1 MSDIAPVLLAGR
13 WTNTESTKTFQATN
27 PATAELVGNIF
38 TVSGWDSCELALEA
52 AHAAAS
58 ALRRVP
64 RASIAQFLRGYADLI
79 DSHAES
85 LSEMAH
91 QETALP
97 VAPRLKD
104 VELPRTS
111 NQLRLAADAC
121 ENPSWAEAT
130 IDTATGIR
138 SCREAIGPVMVIGP
152 NNFPLAFNG
161 ISGGDFAAAIAA
173 GNPVIVKG
181 HPAHPNTTKLLAELA
196 VQALG
201 QTDLPSS
208 MVQLLYDMDP
218 ADGLR
223 MMKDPRIGAVAFT
236 GSKRAGLS
244 IKEAC
249 DSTGTPVYLEMSS
262 VNPILMLPGAIA
274 ERGEEIAGELAGSCS
289 MGCGQFCTNPGLI
302 IVLQS
307 TDTDSFVASLTNRFQ
322 SATSG
327 PMLTSG
333 VLEHLTQSVVAV
345 RKAGAELLTG
355 GEPQS
360 DVTNAFQTTLL
371 KVTGNEFLAD
381 PERMQT
387 EMFGPVSL
395 LVIAED
401 QLQAE
406 AILNE
411 LEGNLTGCIYSARD
425 GRDDALYEALTP
437 LLQAHVGRL
446 LNDKMPTGVAVSP
459 AMNHGG
465 PFPSTGHPG
474 FTAVG
479 IPASMKRFSALKC
492 YDNVRPGR
500 LPELLANKNIN
511 DKTWRWIDGQCSCQD
526 LTE

>member
-1 MSDIAPVLLAGR
+1 MSEIAPVLLAGR
-13 WTNTESTKTFQATN
+13 WTTLESSKTFQAIN
-27 PATAELVGNIF
+27 PATGELVGNIF
-38 TVSGWDSCELALEA
+38 PVSSWDACEQALEA

-58 ALRRVP
+58 ALRQVP
-64 RASIAQFLRGYADLI
+64 RSSIAKFLRTYADLI
-79 DSHAES
+79 DSHAEA
-85 LSEMAH
+85 LSEMGQ

-121 ENPSWAEAT
+121 EHPSWAEAT

-161 ISGGDFAAAIAA
+161 ISGGDFAAAVAA

-181 HPAHPNTTKLLAELA
+181 HPAHPNTTRQLAELA
-196 VQALG
+196 AQALS
-201 QTDLPSS
+201 QTDLPSA

-223 MMKDPRIGAVAFT
+223 MMKDPRLGAVAFT

-262 VNPILMLPGAIA
+262 VNPVLMLPGAIA
-274 ERGEEIAGELAGSCS
+274 ERGEEIAAELAGSCS

-302 IVLQS
+302 VLVES
-307 TDTDSFVASLTNRFQ
+307 NDTESFVTSLTNRFQ
-322 SATSG
+322 AATSG
-327 PMLTSG
+327 PMLTRG
-333 VLEHLTQSVVAV
+333 VLEHLTQAVTAV

-355 GEPQS
+355 GEPQA
-360 DVTNAFQTTLL
+360 DVKNAFQTTLL
-371 KVTGNEFLAD
+371 RVSGNQFLAD

-401 QLQAE
+401 QIQAE

-411 LEGNLTGCIYSARD
+411 LEGNLTGCVYSAKD
-425 GRDDALYEALTP
+425 GRDDGLYDALTP

-479 IPASMKRFSALKC
+479 IPAALKRFSALKC
-492 YDNVRPGR
+492 YDNVRPAR
-500 LPELLANKNIN
+500 LPELLANKNVSE
-511 DKTWRWIDGQCSCQD
+511 KTWRWIDGQCSCQD
-526 LTE
+526 LPE